1 MSEKKSEMSAAKD
14 TAEDVAKT
22 MREFSFEEAAT
33 YLPHLAKDAN
43 KYTRGRCIVVAG
55 SAKYPGAA
63 CLAASAASRTGA
75 GYVEVFCAPES
86 VNVVR
91 AWQPSLVVHSW
102 DDLSECAKG
111 DLSKCAKGDLSEC
124 ALPEKSL
131 SECALPE
138 SSPHKPLAYVL
149 GPGFDTSEECARIA
163 LFVLKHAKAP
173 VVVDGGALSTLASA
187 EGLTVVHGR
196 AEQGIITLATPHAG
210 EAARLAQVCDAKKDD
225 AYRSSNGYDIH
236 DNNEDTKQ
244 ASLARSI
251 ARAFQMIVVAKG
263 PDTFVSDGTTTLAV
277 RNGGPE
283 LAKAGTG
290 DVLAGA
296 VGALLAQ
303 NANAPEK
310 SALYAGAL
318 AATLHAHAGSLAAK
332 RLSDVS
338 VIPEDVLTSL
348 PQAIKEL
355 YSYR

>member
-1 MSEKKSEMSAAKD
+1 MQERLHDTAAKD
-14 TAEDVAKT
+14 AAEDAAET
-22 MREFSFEEAAT
+22 MREFSFEEAAR

-102 DDLSECAKG
+102 DDLSERAKG
-111 DLSKCAKGDLSEC
+111 NLSECAKGDLSEC
-124 ALPEKSL
+124 AL
-131 SECALPE
+131 SENNLD
-138 SSPHKPLAYVL
+138 KPLAYVL

-163 LFVLKHAKAP
+163 LFVLKYAKAP

-187 EGLTVVHGR
+187 EGLAVVHNR
-196 AEQGIITLATPHAG
+196 AEQGLITLATPHAG
-210 EAARLAQVCDAKKDD
+210 EAARLARVCDAKKDD
-225 AYRSSNGYDIH
+225 AYHSSNGYDTH
-236 DNNEDTKQ
+236 DNNEDTEQ

-251 ARAFQMIVVAKG
+251 ARAFRMIVVAKG
-263 PDTFVSDGTTTLAV
+263 PDTFVSDGTSILAV

-283 LAKAGTG
+283 LAKAGSG

-318 AATLHAHAGSLAAK
+318 GATLHAHAGNLAAK